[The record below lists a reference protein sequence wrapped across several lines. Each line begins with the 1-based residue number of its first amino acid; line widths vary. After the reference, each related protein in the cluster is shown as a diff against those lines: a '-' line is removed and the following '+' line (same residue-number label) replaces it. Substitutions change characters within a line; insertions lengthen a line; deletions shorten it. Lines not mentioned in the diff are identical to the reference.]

1 MDEVVELKARLGKEY
16 QENARLRTQLAKQ
29 DEQLKVMAVAS
40 YDRNWPEAQLNLKLT
55 IATKA
60 LVRVCHT
67 TESDE
72 VLVIAE
78 RALAKMK
85 VSDKQVTDT
94 DALAA
99 LRALVVEQAE
109 DEGLW
114 AVHLLGTQP
123 ITEAYLQQE
132 LRKLHD
138 AVEKAVPARSEKDS
152 KV

>member
-1 MDEVVELKARLGKEY
+1 MTDEIIYPDKCPKCGEGTFYGTALCDNCDRNSSA
-16 QENARLRTQLAKQ
+16 ADLRAQLAEVKDAYATQ
-29 DEQLKVMAVAS
+29 KLAFETMKEAAVGFR
-40 YDRNWPEAQLNLKLT
+40 DRTP
-55 IATKA
+55 
-60 LVRVCHT
+60 
-67 TESDE
+67 
-72 VLVIAE
+72 
-78 RALAKMK
+78 
-85 VSDKQVTDT
+85 DT
-94 DALAA
+94 SALAA

-138 AVEKAVPARSEKDS
+138 AVEKAVPARSEKDP